1 MDIWSIGCIFAGL
14 LFDKD
19 YMFPAKTDEN
29 VLNLVI
35 SMLGREELDNWLKLG
50 NLDQK
55 LDLFER
61 LSEDTGQQWSE
72 LVDSTNRAL
81 CGDDALDLLE
91 KMLRFN
97 PNDRWEAEELL
108 KHDYF
113 RNL

>member
-1 MDIWSIGCIFAGL
+1 
-14 LFDKD
+14 
-19 YMFPAKTDEN
+19 
-29 VLNLVI
+29 
-35 SMLGREELDNWLKLG
+35 MLGREELENWVKLG
-50 NLDQK
+50 NLEHK
-55 LDLFER
+55 FDLFER

-81 CGDDALDLLE
+81 CGEDALDFLE

-97 PNDRWEAEELL
+97 PDDRWEAEDLL